1 MIGIEIQNLK
11 SVQRA
16 FNEGESIFAQGLWRG
31 TSRSLG
37 AFRRDFLKHSPPIKR
52 GVTKRQ
58 AASGPGSNAM
68 PPLARGFR
76 YEVNPKKPQGIKQG
90 TGLHA
95 KKSASVNGNFG
106 TTSTAA
112 ESLEKGGTITP
123 KGKWLGIPIV
133 EGSSA
138 VNAQRI
144 RKGEQKPRAKRGWR
158 KVRDI
163 VKKRKYVTT
172 FEKTGNRIIVFVR
185 DRKNPEAKPTAVMLL
200 VKRIQ
205 MRPVLNLFDLWNAY
219 TPEILIRFDKEM
231 KAAVADTYKR
241 MRK

>member
-37 AFRRDFLKHSPPIKR
+37 AFRRDFLRDSPPIKR
-52 GVTKRQ
+52 GITKRQ
-58 AASGPGSNAM
+58 AAGRPKSNAM

-76 YEVNPKKPQGIKQG
+76 YEVNPPKPQKIKQG

-95 KKSASVNGNFG
+95 TKSASVNGNFG

-123 KGKWLGIPIV
+123 SGKWLGIPIV
-133 EGSSA
+133 EGPSA
-138 VNAQRI
+138 PNAQRI

-163 VKKRKYVTT
+163 LKKRRFVAT

-185 DRKNPEAKPTAVMLL
+185 DRKNPEAKPMAVMLL
-200 VKRIQ
+200 VKRVQ

-219 TPEILIRFDKEM
+219 TPQILIRFDKEM
-231 KAAVADTYKR
+231 KAAVSDTYKR